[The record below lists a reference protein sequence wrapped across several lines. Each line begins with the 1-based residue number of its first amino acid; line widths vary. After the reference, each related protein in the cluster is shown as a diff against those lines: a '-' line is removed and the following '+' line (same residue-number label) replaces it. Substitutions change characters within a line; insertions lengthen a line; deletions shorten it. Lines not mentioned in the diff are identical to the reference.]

1 MLAVAASDLT
11 LTQRR
16 VMPFGGV
23 RGAAQPSW
31 PSTRGFVG
39 GIDDTKDTGL
49 THLGA
54 REYDA
59 QTGRF
64 LSVDPVMDLS
74 DPQQM
79 NGYTYGNNNPLVY
92 ADPDGKF
99 FGWLFKALKKAIA
112 IFKRVPNA
120 NPGRFRPRVKAPA
133 VSNAKLSGIV
143 QQLYPR
149 KVAKKVFGDGRT
161 STAIIHEF
169 NTGNPLAGKTEMHIE
184 KGWAAMKGLSGVLEK
199 DRKSRE
205 TGKEA
210 QNILSDKDLVVAKA
224 EAKRLWDALNS
235 RDVTGN
241 VANTV
246 NSNATTK
253 TAIKKNFDAV
263 SKTPAVK
270 NLTGQDFSPATAKKG
285 PVPVGQPTRL
295 RGFTKTLGVA
305 GGVLSVAQAPSYA
318 QEFGA
323 GRGAWEMFKDIVD
336 PSGSTDSLVD
346 PFVDQGGGSSVC
358 DPSSGNCA

>member
-1 MLAVAASDLT
+1 
-11 LTQRR
+11 
-16 VMPFGGV
+16 
-23 RGAAQPSW
+23 
-31 PSTRGFVG
+31 
-39 GIDDTKDTGL
+39 
-49 THLGA
+49 
-54 REYDA
+54 
-59 QTGRF
+59 
-64 LSVDPVMDLS
+64 
-74 DPQQM
+74 M

-112 IFKRVPNA
+112 IFKKVPNA
-120 NPGRFRPRVKAPA
+120 NPGRFRPRAKAPA

-169 NTGNPLAGKTEMHIE
+169 NTGKPLAGKTEMHIE
-184 KGWAAMKGLSGVLEK
+184 KGWAAMKGLSGVLER
-199 DRKSRE
+199 DRKAKE

-210 QNILSDKDLVVAKA
+210 QNILSDKDLEVAKA
-224 EAKRLWDALNS
+224 EAKRLWDALSS

-241 VANTV
+241 VASAV
-246 NSNATTK
+246 NANATTK

-285 PVPVGQPTRL
+285 PVPVAPTHSAARFHQDARIRRRHPVRGPGSLLRPGVRRGQRLLGNVQGHHRSLRKHRLTR
-295 RGFTKTLGVA
+295 
-305 GGVLSVAQAPSYA
+305 
-318 QEFGA
+318 
-323 GRGAWEMFKDIVD
+323 
-336 PSGSTDSLVD
+336 
-346 PFVDQGGGSSVC
+346 
-358 DPSSGNCA
+358 